1 MALLTRAEGREV
13 CTVLERA
20 ARRYK
25 AALFYPYRVTR
36 DALSD
41 SVRQG
46 LTAQLEGLLSDTA
59 METFVEAVSCLVHPE
74 HRVKDHIKAAETL
87 VKAGQLQQAR
97 RQIAEMKADCF
108 TQERPR
114 LGRKVRWTLLFLA
127 ALCSVYSVRT
137 VQRFS

>member
-59 METFVEAVSCLVHPE
+59 METFVEAVS
-74 HRVKDHIKAAETL
+74 IKAAETL